1 MGEQLLTKPRIQLIT
16 ASTNADSDASFAR
29 QAEVCIDWSSFL
41 SLGCQLQGCGV
52 PFVCCRRLCVAVRRG
67 SPLSESDGPLAC
79 SMLNLTAH
87 VGSCMSPSG
96 AMVPRRGVSF
106 QCIPLKRCRCSQC
119 MRMTPCL
126 MYILP
131 EGRACLV
138 HVRAWRCVIRTLLGM
153 CTLIIVSF
161 GTSF

>member
-1 MGEQLLTKPRIQLIT
+1 MGEQPLIKPRIQFIT
-16 ASTNADSDASFAR
+16 ASTNVVNDVSLAR
-29 QAEVCIDWSSFL
+29 QAEICIDWSSFL

-52 PFVCCRRLCVAVRRG
+52 PFVCSRHLGVAVRRG

-79 SMLNLTAH
+79 SMVDLTAH
-87 VGSCMSPSG
+87 VGSCILPSG

-119 MRMTPCL
+119 MRMMPCL

-138 HVRAWRCVIRTLLGM
+138 HARAWRCVICTLLGIF
-153 CTLIIVSF
+153 TLIIVSF